1 MQTIGENME
10 LGLFFM
16 PHFAPER
23 TPKQGAD
30 FVLETIR
37 KADELGYGEAWI
49 GEHFA
54 CGWEPVPA
62 PDLLIAQALIQTK
75 RIKLA
80 PGAHVLPYHH
90 PVELAHRIAYLDH
103 LAQGRYMVGIGAGS
117 VPMDADLLGVI
128 TRDAD
133 GVEEMH
139 NAEMTREA
147 LDIMI
152 KVWTSDKGFDHD
164 GKYWKFRR
172 RDYDDFEKGPFLK
185 PFQKPYPPLAMT
197 GISANSRTLALAGK
211 LGFRPMSFC
220 IGAGYLANHWDDYE
234 SAALKA
240 GHAPSRVNW
249 AVSPPFFVAETD
261 EEAIRMAST
270 GEVGRFWKEYMIPG
284 IVGRGLSK
292 YVKTDPSH
300 TDEMITPEYLARHV
314 WLVGAPDTVVRKAL
328 KLVDETGGFGT
339 LLGMCF
345 DFIDQKEA
353 WLRNLELMSAEVM
366 PRLNAILT
374 SAKAA

>member
-1 MQTIGENME
+1 MQ

-16 PHFAPER
+16 PHAAPER
-23 TPKQGAD
+23 TPREVAD

-37 KADELGYGEAWI
+37 VADELGYREAWI

-62 PDLLIAQALIQTK
+62 PDLLIAQALLQTK
-75 RIKLA
+75 QIILA

-117 VPMDADLLGVI
+117 VPMDADLLGAVQY
-128 TRDAD
+128 DES
-133 GVEEMH
+133 GEPKMM

-147 LDIMI
+147 LDIMLKI
-152 KVWTSDKGFDHD
+152 WTKDEAFDYD
-164 GKYWKFRR
+164 GKFWKFRR

-185 PFQKPYPPLAMT
+185 PFQKPHPPLAMT
-197 GISANSRTLALAGK
+197 GMSVDSRTLSLAGK

-220 IGAGYLANHWDDYE
+220 MGPGYLAQHWISYE
-234 SAALKA
+234 AEATKA
-240 GHAPSRVNW
+240 GHKVSRDDW

-261 EEAIRMAST
+261 EEAIRLAST
-270 GEVGRFWKEYMIPG
+270 GEIGRFWEAYMIPG
-284 IVGRGLSK
+284 LLRRGLGQ
-292 YVKTDPSH
+292 YVKADPSH
-300 TDEMITPEYLARHV
+300 TDDMIDTEYLARHV
-314 WLVGAPDTVVRKAL
+314 WLVGSPETVARKTVQL
-328 KLVDETGGFGT
+328 YEETGGFGT

-345 DFIDQKEA
+345 DFIDDREA
-353 WLRNLELMSAEVM
+353 WLRNLDLLKTEVM
-366 PRLNAILT
+366 PRVDAAL
-374 SAKAA
+374 SAEPRRQMVA

>member
-1 MQTIGENME
+1 ME

-16 PHFAPER
+16 PHLAPER

-37 KADELGYGEAWI
+37 KADELGYAEAWI

-75 RIKLA
+75 QIKLA

-128 TRDAD
+128 TRDEN
-133 GVEEMH
+133 GEETAH
-139 NAEMTREA
+139 NAAMTREA
-147 LDIMI
+147 LEIMI
-152 KVWTSDKGFDHD
+152 KIWTEDDGFDYD
-164 GKYWKFRR
+164 GEYWQFRR
-172 RDYDDFEKGPFLK
+172 RDWDEMEKGPFLK

-197 GISANSRTLALAGK
+197 GISANSRTLSLAGK

-220 IGAGYLANHWDDYE
+220 IGPGYLAKHWDDYE
-234 SAALKA
+234 AEALKA
-240 GHAPSRVNW
+240 GHSPNRDNW

-261 EEAIRMAST
+261 EEAIRLAST
-270 GEVGRFWKEYMIPG
+270 GEVGRFWRDYMIPG

-292 YVKTDPSH
+292 YVKVDPSH
-300 TDEMITPEYLARHV
+300 TDDMITPEYLARNI
-314 WLVGAPDTVVRKAL
+314 WLVGSPDTVVQKGL
-328 KLVDETGGFGT
+328 NLVDETGGFGT
-339 LLGMCF
+339 LIGMCF
-345 DFIDQKEA
+345 DFIDENEA
-353 WLRNLELMSAEVM
+353 WTRNLELMVQEVM
-366 PRLNAILT
+366 PKLKTSLT
-374 SAKAA
+374 IAAE

>member
-1 MQTIGENME
+1 MH

-16 PHFAPER
+16 PHAAPER
-23 TPKQGAD
+23 TPKQVAD

-37 KADELGYGEAWI
+37 VADELGFREAWI

-62 PDLLIAQALIQTK
+62 PDLLIAQALMQTK
-75 RIKLA
+75 QIILA

-117 VPMDADLLGVI
+117 VPMDADLLGAI
-128 TRDAD
+128 RYDENDEPT
-133 GVEEMH
+133 ML

-147 LDIMI
+147 LDII
-152 KVWTSDKGFDHD
+152 LKIWTKDEPFDYD
-164 GKYWKFRR
+164 GQFWKFRR

-185 PFQKPYPPLAMT
+185 PFQKPHPPLAMT
-197 GISANSRTLALAGK
+197 GMSAESRTLSLAGK

-220 IGAGYLANHWDDYE
+220 MGPGYLSRHWDSYQAE
-234 SAALKA
+234 ATKA
-240 GHAPSRVNW
+240 GHTVSRDDW

-261 EEAIRMAST
+261 EEAVRLAST
-270 GEVGRFWKEYMIPG
+270 GEIGRFWESYMIPG
-284 IVGRGLSK
+284 LLRRGLSD
-292 YVKTDPSH
+292 YVKADPSH
-300 TDEMITPEYLARHV
+300 TDDMIDTEYLARNV
-314 WLVGAPDTVVRKAL
+314 WLVGSPETVAKKAV
-328 KLVDETGGFGT
+328 KLYDETGGFGT

-345 DFIDQKEA
+345 DFIDDREP
-353 WLRNLELMSAEVM
+353 WLQNLALLKNEVM
-366 PRLNAILT
+366 PRVEAELASRGT
-374 SAKAA
+374 KQKMVA

>member
-1 MQTIGENME
+1 ME

-16 PHFAPER
+16 PHLAPER

-37 KADELGYGEAWI
+37 YADELGYAEAWI

-117 VPMDADLLGVI
+117 VPMDADLLGAI
-128 TRDAD
+128 HRDEN
-133 GVEEMH
+133 GKETMM

-152 KVWTSDKGFDHD
+152 KVWTSDEAFDYN
-164 GKYWKFRR
+164 GKFWKFRR
-172 RDYDDFEKGPFLK
+172 NAYDDFEKGPFLK
-185 PFQKPYPPLAMT
+185 PFQKPYPPLGMT
-197 GISANSRTLALAGK
+197 GISASSRTLALAGK

-220 IGAGYLANHWDDYE
+220 IGPGYLAKHWDDY
-234 SAALKA
+234 AAEAVKA
-240 GHAPSRVNW
+240 GHKPDRANW
-249 AVSPPFFVAETD
+249 AVSPPFFVAATD
-261 EEAIRMAST
+261 EEAIRLAST
-270 GEVGRFWKEYMIPG
+270 GEVGRFWAEYMIPG
-284 IVGRGLSK
+284 IVRRGLSNF
-292 YVKTDPSH
+292 VKVDPSH
-300 TDEMITPEYLARHV
+300 TDDMITPEYLARNV
-314 WLVGAPDTVVRKAL
+314 WLVGAPKTVVRKARAL
-328 KLVDETGGFGT
+328 IRETGGFGT
-339 LLGMCF
+339 LIGMCF
-345 DFIDQKEA
+345 DFIDAKDA
-353 WLRNLELMSAEVM
+353 WMRSLELMAKEVM
-366 PRLNAILT
+366 PELK
-374 SAKAA
+374 SAQKAA